1 MAFMIPVGRR
11 DLGVLMGGK
20 NQQSNGVGGKNLRS
34 SSQVIVIIIVF
45 SNSYRI
51 AGLLRTN
58 HVQCDTASI
67 SRFPMSAD
75 VR

>member
-34 SSQVIVIIIVF
+34 SSQVIVIIMD
-45 SNSYRI
+45 YQ
-51 AGLLRTN
+51 G
-58 HVQCDTASI
+58 D
-67 SRFPMSAD
+67 
-75 VR
+75 